1 MRRCGS
7 ETDSVKSHDS
17 AKTADSV
24 LPGSAAASQY
34 SYATHLQLVQ
44 VMLYFSSFPFLY
56 CFLSSSSSS
65 PPPPPPPHTHTLI
78 DTSRLCLSL
87 CSPSSLPLFL
97 PPPSQSQSPLPL
109 SLFPSPPPPP
119 LFFFFFF
126 KSFLSDFSLSSSCHS
141 FSSCRFFFLDGV
153 VEEGRSSGKD
163 VPAFHVKIWNR
174 EKNWGYRSYLQEH
187 STERLLVSLS
197 INPN

>member
-44 VMLYFSSFPFLY
+44 VMLYFSSFTFLY

-65 PPPPPPPHTHTLI
+65 PPPPPPTHTLI

-97 PPPSQSQSPLPL
+97 PPPL
-109 SLFPSPPPPP
+109 SLSPPSPSVSSLLPPPPP
-119 LFFFFFF
+119 LLLLLLLQVFSQRFLSFFFLSFF
-126 KSFLSDFSLSSSCHS
+126 SR
-141 FSSCRFFFLDGV
+141 SSCRFFFWMGWWKRDEV
-153 VEEGRSSGKD
+153 R
-163 VPAFHVKIWNR
+163 AR
-174 EKNWGYRSYLQEH
+174 M
-187 STERLLVSLS
+187 SLRFM
-197 INPN
+197 